1 MKKLKLN
8 YFEKSWILSLP
19 LLFSSFAT
27 ILILHYIFKYCF
39 YGVDF
44 TDDGYYLNWISNPFL
59 YKNSLSQF
67 GFIYYPLGNFVD
79 GNISLLRRINF
90 LLTFVISFNLIFFL
104 IGKVSKNYFINK
116 IHKIILSGGIA
127 VSAFS
132 FVYSQTPSYNHL
144 TLQALMLTGI
154 GILLI
159 NNNNDYKNFLAY
171 LIIGIGGWLTFM
183 AKPSSGIGLGLL
195 TIIYL
200 LLSNQF
206 KIKFIFVSLIAASFL
221 FIMSALIIDGSIS
234 LYIERYFSSLKLS
247 KLLQSGYGIKNL
259 FRIDNFIITSK
270 LKNSIFYVTI
280 LVVILF
286 WINYQSFKIE
296 NFILINISFFI
307 VIIIFIMTF
316 LEIDWNPNYGRYQP
330 YQFIGITLAGFF
342 ISIYLIKKK
351 KIKFFDFEWSLIF
364 FYLFLPYVFALGT
377 NNNYWRQSG
386 IASIFWLISG
396 FIFIIP
402 ICLKFKKIFFL
413 TSVVLISQLILSI
426 HIKERI
432 EKPYRQNQPLRL
444 NDTSVK
450 LDEKMNVL
458 ILSKEFADYINNVK
472 NITSKSGFKKGYN
485 MIDLTGQSP
494 GLLYLIGATSIG
506 TAWNIGGYP
515 GSLDVA
521 KAKFSKIS
529 CDSISDAWILYEING
544 SRNISIELMQSLG
557 FNFPNDYKLV
567 GSWEVNLGDNEN
579 RFQELYKP
587 QKIKNM
593 SNSCKL
599 LRK

>member
-8 YFEKSWILSLP
+8 YNEKSWMLSL
-19 LLFSSFAT
+19 LQLFSSFST

-67 GFIYYPLGNFVD
+67 GFIYYPLGIFVD

-90 LLTFVISFNLIFFL
+90 LLTFVISFYLIFFL
-104 IGKVSKNYFINK
+104 IGKLSKNYFLNK
-116 IHKIILSGGIA
+116 IHKIILSSGIA

-159 NNNNDYKNFLAY
+159 NNSNDYKNFLAY

-206 KIKFIFVSLIAASFL
+206 KIKFIFVSFMTASFL

-234 LYIERYFSSLKLS
+234 LYIERYFSSLELS

-270 LKNSIFYVTI
+270 LKYSIFYVTI

-330 YQFIGITLAGFF
+330 YQFFGITLAGFF
-342 ISIYLIKKK
+342 ISFYLIKKK
-351 KIKFFDFEWSLIF
+351 
-364 FYLFLPYVFALGT
+364 
-377 NNNYWRQSG
+377 
-386 IASIFWLISG
+386 
-396 FIFIIP
+396 
-402 ICLKFKKIFFL
+402 
-413 TSVVLISQLILSI
+413 
-426 HIKERI
+426 
-432 EKPYRQNQPLRL
+432 RL
-444 NDTSVK
+444 NY
-450 LDEKMNVL
+450 M
-458 ILSKEFADYINNVK
+458 ILN
-472 NITSKSGFKKGYN
+472 
-485 MIDLTGQSP
+485 
-494 GLLYLIGATSIG
+494 GLLYSFFFL
-506 TAWNIGGYP
+506 
-515 GSLDVA
+515 
-521 KAKFSKIS
+521 SK
-529 CDSISDAWILYEING
+529 
-544 SRNISIELMQSLG
+544 
-557 FNFPNDYKLV
+557 
-567 GSWEVNLGDNEN
+567 
-579 RFQELYKP
+579 
-587 QKIKNM
+587 
-593 SNSCKL
+593 
-599 LRK
+599 

>member
-8 YFEKSWILSLP
+8 YFEKSWMSSLL
-19 LLFSSFAT
+19 LLFSSFST

-67 GFIYYPLGNFVD
+67 GFIYYPLGIFVD

-90 LLTFVISFNLIFFL
+90 LLTFVISFYLIFFL
-104 IGKVSKNYFINK
+104 IGKLSKNYFVNK
-116 IHKIILSGGIA
+116 IHKIILSSGIA

-206 KIKFIFVSLIAASFL
+206 KIKFIFVSFMTASFL

-234 LYIERYFSSLKLS
+234 LYIERYFSSLELS

-351 KIKFFDFEWSLIF
+351 RLNF
-364 FYLFLPYVFALGT
+364 
-377 NNNYWRQSG
+377 
-386 IASIFWLISG
+386 
-396 FIFIIP
+396 
-402 ICLKFKKIFFL
+402 
-413 TSVVLISQLILSI
+413 LIL
-426 HIKERI
+426 
-432 EKPYRQNQPLRL
+432 N
-444 NDTSVK
+444 
-450 LDEKMNVL
+450 
-458 ILSKEFADYINNVK
+458 
-472 NITSKSGFKKGYN
+472 
-485 MIDLTGQSP
+485 
-494 GLLYLIGATSIG
+494 GLLYSFFYFCPMYLHLEQIIIT
-506 TAWNIGGYP
+506 
-515 GSLDVA
+515 
-521 KAKFSKIS
+521 
-529 CDSISDAWILYEING
+529 
-544 SRNISIELMQSLG
+544 
-557 FNFPNDYKLV
+557 
-567 GSWEVNLGDNEN
+567 GDKV
-579 RFQELYKP
+579 Q
-587 QKIKNM
+587 
-593 SNSCKL
+593 
-599 LRK
+599 